1 MTTSEMCFYDDVYAR
16 ELDAT
21 VLEYGVDDK
30 FGPFLVLDRTIFHPH
45 GGGQKG
51 DRGRVIFSQS
61 PFVASSI
68 ELEIV
73 DTRGQKGSAIKHI
86 IANPFEQGSEG
97 KVKGAQVRLRLDW
110 GFRFTQMR
118 LHSTSHLIH
127 IFMERRA
134 GAALPPPKISDILEE
149 YGLNVYESVLN
160 FKPEDMPNIV
170 ADMNDFLAAGHQIV
184 TFADPDKPTL
194 RYWRCDG
201 VTISCGGT
209 HPHNTL
215 EIGRISANLSA
226 KKGKTKVMFR
236 LANGLPQIVEKASQT
251 LPSHKQ

>member
-51 DRGRVIFSQS
+51 DRGRLIFSQP
-61 PFVASSI
+61 PFV
-68 ELEIV
+68 ECPLEIDIV
-73 DTRGQKGSAIKHI
+73 DTRGEKGGAIRHI
-86 IANPFEQGSEG
+86 IAIRLAEGSEIKLIG
-97 KVKGAQVRLRLDW
+97 AKVSLRLDW

-127 IFMERRA
+127 IFMERHG
-134 GAALPPPKISDILEE
+134 GAVLPPPRISDILED
-149 YGLNVYESVLN
+149 YGLNVYESVLD
-160 FKPEDMPNIV
+160 FKPEDMPSIV
-170 ADMNDFLAAGHQIV
+170 VNLNDFLAAGHPIV
-184 TFADPDKPTL
+184 TFPDPDKPIL
-194 RYWRCDG
+194 RYWSCDE
-201 VTISCGGT
+201 VTIPCGGT
-209 HPHNTL
+209 HPHNTI
-215 EIGRISANLSA
+215 EIGAISANLSV

-236 LANGLPQIVEKASQT
+236 LSNGVPNGLCAA
-251 LPSHKQ
+251 L